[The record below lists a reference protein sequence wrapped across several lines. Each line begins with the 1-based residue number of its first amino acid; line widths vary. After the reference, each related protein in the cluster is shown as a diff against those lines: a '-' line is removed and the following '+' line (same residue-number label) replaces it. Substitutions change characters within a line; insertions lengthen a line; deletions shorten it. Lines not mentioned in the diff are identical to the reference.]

1 MDFQKP
7 SNAGFTIYSKSG
19 CPNCILAKKLVKTQ
33 NFTFDVVDCDDYLIE
48 DKEKFLLFM
57 HHLAEKEITRFPM
70 IFYEGNFL
78 GDYNEMTRFIDM
90 LISFDDL

>member
-1 MDFQKP
+1 MNDR
-7 SNAGFTIYSKSG
+7 G
-19 CPNCILAKKLVKTQ
+19 CFLCFD
-33 NFTFDVVDCDDYLIE
+33 NFLINS
-48 DKEKFLLFM
+48 DTNQKFLLFM